1 MVQNVKAAA
10 VDAAAAVVAV
20 AVVVVAAAVVAA
32 AVGSVGRRGWL
43 DFVVFFDVD
52 DDNLG
57 SVGSVYSKRGGS
69 KPNDDDDTK
78 VDIVTS
84 SVALEVL
91 WDP

>member
-1 MVQNVKAAA
+1 
-10 VDAAAAVVAV
+10 
-20 AVVVVAAAVVAA
+20 
-32 AVGSVGRRGWL
+32 
-43 DFVVFFDVD
+43 VFFDVD

-78 VDIVTS
+78 ADIVTS

-91 WDP
+91 WDPYLPSAGW